1 MEAMAGWSK
10 RDQGRHDNCELERPD
25 RTRVG
30 ARRKDIP
37 KSGKAW
43 DSFPSGHAVHVGAL
57 AAAATRMAPQHASH
71 VRSSALALAG
81 TPILLLAHHLTD
93 VIAGCLR
100 LSAVRSV
107 DRRSPSGPRVA
118 GAVWCSVSHALRAG
132 VYHASVNAKLRFNG
146 ADVTPKV
153 NAAGLR
159 RLAGVP
165 TVANVD
171 EAGWETRKTGS
182 AALECALVAAGL
194 LEVPRLAAPNLWH
207 VAGGPCTHRSRRWC
221 CSAAGWSRLDAVNSF
236 VRDNPKLDLRQ
247 WRHPLVVGTR
257 EAVERMCVG

>member
-1 MEAMAGWSK
+1 MAGWSK
-10 RDQGRHDNCELERPD
+10 RDRGRHDNCELERPD

-81 TPILLLAHHLTD
+81 TPILLLAHHLTG

-107 DRRSPSGPRVA
+107 DRRSPSGPRGCGRGLVLCQPRSSC
-118 GAVWCSVSHALRAG
+118 GRLSRERQRE
-132 VYHASVNAKLRFNG
+132 ASLQR
-146 ADVTPKV
+146 D
-153 NAAGLR
+153 R
-159 RLAGVP
+159 RDAQGQC
-165 TVANVD
+165 
-171 EAGWETRKTGS
+171 GWS
-182 AALECALVAAGL
+182 AAA
-194 LEVPRLAAPNLWH
+194 
-207 VAGGPCTHRSRRWC
+207 RRRADRC
-221 CSAAGWSRLDAVNSF
+221 QR
-236 VRDNPKLDLRQ
+236 R
-247 WRHPLVVGTR
+247 
-257 EAVERMCVG
+257 